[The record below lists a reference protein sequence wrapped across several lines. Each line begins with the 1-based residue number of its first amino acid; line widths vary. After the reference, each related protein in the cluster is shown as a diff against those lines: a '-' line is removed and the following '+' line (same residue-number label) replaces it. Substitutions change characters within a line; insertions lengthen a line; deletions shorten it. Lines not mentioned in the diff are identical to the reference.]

1 MRKLLLVSFLFGS
14 VLVADTID
22 ISEWMRPNK
31 IPAPKNNPITDEKIA
46 LGKKLFF
53 DPILSRGNNI
63 SCMTCHNPLKGWSD
77 ADKVAIG
84 DKGKKG
90 TRNSPTILNS
100 AYQYV
105 YFWDGRAK
113 SLEEQSLGPIAS
125 HVEMNLDPKEAV
137 KKLQNDAIY
146 PKMFQEVFPKEGI
159 TPETLA
165 KALAT
170 FERTIVSGE
179 SRFDKFIAGDKSQL
193 SAEELKG
200 FYTFLNK
207 GNCTVCHSGFRFSDQ
222 SFNNVGINNKDIGRA
237 KVKKR
242 DLWKGTFK
250 TPTLRNVANSSP
262 YFHDGSVSTL
272 KETVEFCAK
281 GSRDKNGTVSSVLI
295 DKNLS
300 EEEVVR
306 IVKFLHTLSEPVIDL
321 H

>member
-1 MRKLLLVSFLFGS
+1 MIKPLSISLLLVSFL
-14 VLVADTID
+14 LANI
-22 ISEWMRPNK
+22 INKKEWIRPSK
-31 IPAPKNNPITDEKIA
+31 IPAPKNNPITDAKIV

-77 ADKVAIG
+77 ADKVAVG
-84 DKGKKG
+84 DKGEKG
-90 TRNSPTILNS
+90 IRNSPTILNS

-113 SLEEQSLGPIAS
+113 SLEEQSLGPIES
-125 HVEMNLDPKEAV
+125 HVEMNLDPKDAV
-137 KKLQNDAIY
+137 KKLQNDATY
-146 PKMFQEVFPKEGI
+146 SRMFNEVFPKEGI
-159 TPETLA
+159 TTETLA

-170 FERTIVSGE
+170 FERSIVSGK

-193 SAEELKG
+193 NAEEVEG

-237 KVKKR
+237 KIKKR
-242 DLWKGTFK
+242 DLWKGAFK
-250 TPTLRNVANSSP
+250 TPTLRNVANSGP

-281 GSRDKNGTVSSVLI
+281 GSRDKNGTVSSVLV
-295 DKNLS
+295 DKHLN
-300 EEEVVR
+300 EEEIKK